1 MTYRVG
7 FRFGNDPRSFQNE
20 QVKDF
25 SVTFGAGVPFVYQRK
40 VSFVNF
46 AVEMGNI
53 GLKDNL
59 KSKYVQLKLG
69 FTLNDDE
76 WFLKSKYN

>member
-1 MTYRVG
+1 
-7 FRFGNDPRSFQNE
+7 
-20 QVKDF
+20 
-25 SVTFGAGVPFVYQRK
+25 
-40 VSFVNF
+40 
-46 AVEMGNI
+46 MGNI